1 MNQTAKS
8 AAAKPTVAKP
18 TAAKQRGFTLLEV
31 LIAITLT
38 ALVLGNLFAL
48 QSQSK
53 RLSYKAQMN
62 LQKNI
67 KQRSY
72 FNAAWINS
80 RQLDSYMDELSHHSD
95 YSIDNKSVLKT
106 PDSQAGPLNFS
117 LESFAVVNQENEVL
131 LSGVRFK
138 ESKVSR

>member
-1 MNQTAKS
+1 MIQTAR
-8 AAAKPTVAKP
+8 TG
-18 TAAKQRGFTLLEV
+18 KQQGFTLLEV

-53 RLSYKAQMN
+53 RLSFKAQMN

-67 KQRSY
+67 NQRAY
-72 FNAAWINS
+72 FNAAWLSS
-80 RQLDSYMDELSHHSD
+80 RQLDSYMDELSQDSD
-95 YSIDNKSVLKT
+95 YSVDNTSALKKPET
-106 PDSQAGPLNFS
+106 QSQPLNFS
-117 LESFAVVNQENEVL
+117 LESFTIVNQKNEVIL
-131 LSGVRFK
+131 TSVRFK